1 MGAPDLPPDI
11 PPDFAE
17 AFHELYPRA
26 RRLAYRILGNISEA
40 EDAAAEALT
49 RALVAWRRVGPLP
62 YREAWVLRVTANVA
76 VDARR
81 RRQRGDDEVV
91 HAVGEDEDVTDLRL
105 ALAAALAALPRRQ
118 REVIALHHLVGL
130 RESEIA
136 SCLGVS
142 VGAVKKH
149 GHRGMA
155 RLRAALG
162 KEWDSTVSGAERG
175 LEQGG
180 IAGVAI

>member
-1 MGAPDLPPDI
+1 MGAPEL

-26 RRLAYRILGNISEA
+26 RRLAYRILGNPSEA

-49 RALVAWRRVGPLP
+49 RALVAWRRVATLP

-76 VDARR
+76 VDTRR
-81 RRQRGDDEVV
+81 RRRAADEIGVP
-91 HAVGEDEDVTDLRL
+91 AVEDEDATDLRL

-130 RESEIA
+130 RESDIA
-136 SCLGVS
+136 RVLGVS

-149 GHRGMA
+149 GHRGLA
-155 RLRAALG
+155 RLRVALG
-162 KEWDSTVSGAERG
+162 QEWDSSLTERG
-175 LEQGG
+175 RGLGQGHEHGG

>member
-1 MGAPDLPPDI
+1 MGAPEL

-26 RRLAYRILGNISEA
+26 RRLAYRILGNPSEA

-49 RALVAWRRVGPLP
+49 RALVAWRRVASLP

-81 RRQRGDDEVV
+81 RGRRADAEETLP
-91 HAVGEDEDVTDLRL
+91 AAENEDVTDLRL

-130 RESEIA
+130 REAEIA
-136 SCLGVS
+136 SALGVS

-162 KEWDSTVSGAERG
+162 HEWDPSLGGR
-175 LEQGG
+175 EQGG